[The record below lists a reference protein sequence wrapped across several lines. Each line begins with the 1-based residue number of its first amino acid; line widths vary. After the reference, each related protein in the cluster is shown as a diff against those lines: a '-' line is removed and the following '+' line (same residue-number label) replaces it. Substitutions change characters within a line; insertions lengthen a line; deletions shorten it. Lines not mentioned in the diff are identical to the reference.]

1 MAAGQSADA
10 LPRLTLCERTSKAFA
25 SKTGDTNLRSEEG
38 LVKSFI
44 ATMAVCLLLIF
55 PASASAQTRTR
66 RSTPQKRRTTT
77 TSPLDATRFNAQRI
91 ELAGLSKDLTRFL
104 YLYGRLSKDLELT
117 GAQTGSSDAA
127 GQTKSGLINS
137 VNAMRDRLNQLESH
151 FRFAKGLEGQYRMLQ
166 GISGR
171 ADEAAQS
178 VNSGQYDRA
187 GRVLLEIATQL
198 TDVLLDM

>member
-1 MAAGQSADA
+1 M
-10 LPRLTLCERTSKAFA
+10 
-25 SKTGDTNLRSEEG
+25 
-38 LVKSFI
+38 KSFI
-44 ATMAVCLLLIF
+44 ATMAVCMLLIL

-66 RSTPQKRRTTT
+66 RSAPPQKKRTT

-91 ELAGLSKDLTRFL
+91 ELAGVTKDLTRFL

-117 GAQTGSSDAA
+117 GAQAGSSDAA
-127 GQTKSGLINS
+127 GATRAGLIKS
-137 VNAMRDRLNQLESH
+137 VNAMRDRLDQLESH
-151 FRFAKGLEGQYRMLQ
+151 FRFAKGLEGQYQMLQ

-187 GRVLLEIATQL
+187 GRALLEIATQL

>member
-1 MAAGQSADA
+1 M
-10 LPRLTLCERTSKAFA
+10 
-25 SKTGDTNLRSEEG
+25 
-38 LVKSFI
+38 KSFI
-44 ATMAVCLLLIF
+44 ATATVCLLLIF

-66 RSTPQKRRTTT
+66 RSAPQKKRTA

-91 ELAGLSKDLTRFL
+91 ELAGVSKDLTRFL

-117 GAQTGSSDAA
+117 GAQAGSSEAA
-127 GQTKSGLINS
+127 GATRAGLINS
-137 VNAMRDRLNQLESH
+137 VNAMRDRLDQLESH

-187 GRVLLEIATQL
+187 GRALLDIATQL

>member
-1 MAAGQSADA
+1 
-10 LPRLTLCERTSKAFA
+10 
-25 SKTGDTNLRSEEG
+25 
-38 LVKSFI
+38 VKSFI
-44 ATMAVCLLLIF
+44 ATATICMLLIL

-66 RSTPQKRRTTT
+66 RSAPQKKKTTAT

-91 ELAGLSKDLTRFL
+91 ELAGVSKDLTRFL

-117 GAQTGSSDAA
+117 GTQSESSDAA
-127 GQTKSGLINS
+127 NRTRSGLISS
-137 VNAMRDRLNQLESH
+137 VQAMRDRLDQLESH

-171 ADEAAQS
+171 AEEAAQS

-187 GRVLLEIATQL
+187 GRALLEIATQL